1 VADRFCDV
9 YTQVKAKKLKACKK
23 VDRFDVHSF
32 RFQQFLTMSA
42 FYSVSIP
49 KPSSS
54 LFRQDRLQQIAQIST
69 PQGVV
74 DVLWRHGTIRQVVLS
89 YKDHW
94 FIQPDGN
101 IARSIGAIFGWN
113 SRPGVDVSNL
123 FVFQPSVAKGECA
136 YRHGK
141 VADDELLHNLTSCDW
156 SDYALDRMVF
166 QADIKPRIDYEH
178 LANAPP
184 LGDEIA

>member
-1 VADRFCDV
+1 MI
-9 YTQVKAKKLKACKK
+9 QKKLKTLKK
-23 VDRFDVHSF
+23 VDGCCASHSIPN
-32 RFQQFLTMSA
+32 TMSA

-54 LFRQDRLQQIAQIST
+54 LFHQDRLQQVAQITT

-74 DVLWRHGTIRQVVLS
+74 DVLWRHTPCNTIRQVVLS

-94 FIQPDGN
+94 FIQPNAN

-113 SRPGVDVSNL
+113 MRPGVDVSNL
-123 FVFQPSVAKGECA
+123 FVFQPAVAKGECS

-141 VADDELLHNLTSCDW
+141 AADDELLHNLTSCDW

>member
-1 VADRFCDV
+1 
-9 YTQVKAKKLKACKK
+9 
-23 VDRFDVHSF
+23 
-32 RFQQFLTMSA
+32 MSA

-54 LFRQDRLQQIAQIST
+54 QFRQDRLQQVAQITT

-74 DVLWRHGTIRQVVLS
+74 DVLWRHPLSADDTIRQVVLS

-101 IARSIGAIFGWN
+101 IVRSIGTIFGWN
-113 SRPGVDVSNL
+113 PRPGVDVSNL
-123 FVFQPSVAKGECA
+123 FVFQPSLAKSECV

-141 VADDELLHNLTSCDW
+141 AGDDELLNNLTSCDW

-178 LANAPP
+178 LASAPP

>member
-1 VADRFCDV
+1 VLCQPF
-9 YTQVKAKKLKACKK
+9 
-23 VDRFDVHSF
+23 HS
-32 RFQQFLTMSA
+32 QQFLTMSA

-54 LFRQDRLQQIAQIST
+54 QFRQDCLQQVAQITT
-69 PQGVV
+69 PNGVV
-74 DVLWRHGTIRQVVLS
+74 DVLWRHTPCGTIRQVVLS
-89 YKDHW
+89 YQNYW

-101 IARSIGAIFGWN
+101 IARSIAAIFGWN
-113 SRPGVDVSNL
+113 PRPGVDVSNL

-141 VADDELLHNLTSCDW
+141 AGDNELLDNLTKCDW

-166 QADIKPRIDYEH
+166 QADMKPRIDYEH